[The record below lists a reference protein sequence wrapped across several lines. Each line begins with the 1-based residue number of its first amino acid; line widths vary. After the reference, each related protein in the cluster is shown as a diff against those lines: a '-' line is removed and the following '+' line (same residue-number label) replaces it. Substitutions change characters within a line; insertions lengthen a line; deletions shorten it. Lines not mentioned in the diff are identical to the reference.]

1 MWNQIKQEK
10 MQPEKKNSNTELETY
25 GSNCFFFLTKE
36 WTLISVIA
44 FSWMLFWLMF

>member
-25 GSNCFFFLTKE
+25 GSNCFVF
-36 WTLISVIA
+36 
-44 FSWMLFWLMF
+44 FWLKNEHLYL